1 MNPALL
7 KILENTLLS
16 IMSCLLFFSKL
27 PFLVTIQQDNM
38 KEKER
43 KWRFPLIG
51 FLLDQWLDFWAGPG
65 ERRLTC
71 DKLRGGQLH
80 LFVWLDTLLVLGF
93 SLGHI
98 RMRRQCQFKT
108 IEAEIHMHNRTGV
121 ERQTTTIDASV
132 AAIHITFFFLSFLD
146 LLCTKIRESCR
157 RNPTRIV

>member
-51 FLLDQWLDFWAGPG
+51 FLLDQ
-65 ERRLTC
+65 
-71 DKLRGGQLH
+71 
-80 LFVWLDTLLVLGF
+80 
-93 SLGHI
+93 
-98 RMRRQCQFKT
+98 
-108 IEAEIHMHNRTGV
+108 
-121 ERQTTTIDASV
+121 
-132 AAIHITFFFLSFLD
+132 
-146 LLCTKIRESCR
+146 
-157 RNPTRIV
+157 